1 MKGIY
6 INGIAYFSNGTTKF
20 SRQFRTKEA
29 FSNWANKQFSIDEKV
44 TIDEYKLDVDNDFE
58 CKLVSTWRA

>member
-6 INGIAYFSNGTTKF
+6 INGIAYFSDGTTKF

-29 FSNWANKQFSIDEKV
+29 FSNWANKQFRIDENV
-44 TIDEYKLDVDNDFE
+44 TIDEYELDVDNDFE
-58 CKLVSTWRA
+58 SKLVSTWSA